1 MNYSIR
7 KRQKIKKIIKAVLVV
22 NFLALFFLVGRQAVS
37 VYFLKKP
44 GDILHPTINLE
55 KKVREKLEDY
65 QLSQGTDILIK
76 PSMIIL
82 KIGQSQIFLAK
93 SKDIDQQLKTL
104 QAIINQDRMEGRKA
118 KIIDLRYK
126 NPIARY

>member
-7 KRQKIKKIIKAVLVV
+7 KRQKIKKIIRAILVV
-22 NFLALFFLVGRQAVS
+22 NFLAFLFLIGRQAIS

-44 GDILHPTINLE
+44 GDILHPTVNLE
-55 KKVREKLEDY
+55 KKLKEKLKDY
-65 QLSQGTDILIK
+65 QLDQEADISIK
-76 PSMIIL
+76 PNMIIL
-82 KIGQSQIFLAK
+82 KIDQSKIFLDK

-104 QAIINQDRMEGRKA
+104 QVIISQDRMEGRRA